1 VEVAERFRAL
11 IPSAELITIANCGHA
26 PMLEQP
32 LMFNAIVEDWLHRHA
47 RPSRPGPAM
56 IARLGG
62 AALDAAVAWRRRG
75 FERLWRQPMI
85 VQERSLLTAVAAARN
100 TDFGLAH
107 DFDRVR
113 SIDDYR
119 RARAAARLPRPQALA
134 RQRGGG

>member
-1 VEVAERFRAL
+1 
-11 IPSAELITIANCGHA
+11 
-26 PMLEQP
+26 
-32 LMFNAIVEDWLHRHA
+32 
-47 RPSRPGPAM
+47 M

-107 DFDRVR
+107 DFDSVR

-119 RARAAARLPRPQALA
+119 ARVPLRDYLDLKRWLDSAAAGEAGVTWPGRAPYWVKTSGRS
-134 RQRGGG
+134 R